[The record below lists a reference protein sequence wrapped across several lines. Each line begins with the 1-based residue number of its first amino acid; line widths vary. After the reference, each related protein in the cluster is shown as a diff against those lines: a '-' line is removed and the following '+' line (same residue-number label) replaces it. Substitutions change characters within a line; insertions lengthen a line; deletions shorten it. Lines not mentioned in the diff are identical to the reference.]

1 MITHRFRLSGLV
13 GAVIAWLLL
22 LLSEFIC
29 AHLDTGSRR
38 LIVQRRPMKG
48 SEKTKPTMKE
58 LSLRIQGLVIH
69 SI

>member
-29 AHLDTGSRR
+29 AHLDTCSRR